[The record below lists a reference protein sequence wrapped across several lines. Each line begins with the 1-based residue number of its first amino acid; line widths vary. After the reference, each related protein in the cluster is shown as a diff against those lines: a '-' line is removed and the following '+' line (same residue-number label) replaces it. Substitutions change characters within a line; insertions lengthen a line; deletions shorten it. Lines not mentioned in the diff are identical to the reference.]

1 MNHSQLRAFHA
12 VATEGSFTRAA
23 HALNVS
29 QPTLSAHVRFLE
41 EGYGVELFER
51 RGRSIRLT
59 EFGRS
64 LKEITN
70 KYFSVEREVETLL
83 SGARDR
89 LKGRLQVAADSP
101 FYMITLLA
109 AYSRRHPDVR
119 QVLTFGNSETV
130 LKRVTNGSC
139 DVGFIPELTGDDNV
153 HALAIRKDRLVAIV
167 SNDHALA
174 GARQIGLGDLQAETV
189 LLREQGSMT
198 RKVFEAELDRQGI
211 SLPNTMELGSRE
223 AVREAAA
230 GGLGVGIINAGE
242 TGQDTRLQQLEI
254 ARARLDLTEYIAC
267 LKTRKSTPQVAALL
281 EIAAEMR
288 QV

>member
-12 VATEGSFTRAA
+12 VATEGSFTGAA
-23 HALNVS
+23 HALRVS
-29 QPTLSAHVRFLE
+29 QPTLSAHVRLLE
-41 EGYGVELFER
+41 QGYGVELFER
-51 RGRSIRLT
+51 RGRSIQLT

-70 KYFSVEREVETLL
+70 RYFSVEQEAETLL
-83 SGARDR
+83 SGARER

-101 FYMITLLA
+101 FYMISLLA
-109 AYSRRHPDVR
+109 AYSRRYPDVR
-119 QVLTFGNSETV
+119 QVLTFGNSEVV
-130 LKRVTNGSC
+130 LKRVTNGTC
-139 DVGFIPELTGDDNV
+139 DVGFVAELTGDNNV
-153 HALAIRKDRLVAIV
+153 HALPIYKDRLVAIV
-167 SNDHALA
+167 SNLHALA
-174 GARQIGLGDLQAETV
+174 SARQIGLVDLQTETV

-198 RKVFEAELDRQGI
+198 RKLFEAELDRQGLA
-211 SLPNTMELGSRE
+211 LPVTMELGSRE

-242 TGQDTRLQQLEI
+242 TGEDSRVQQLTI
-254 ARARLDLTEYIAC
+254 AGARLDLTEYIAC
-267 LKTRKSTPQVAALL
+267 LKSRKTTPQVAALL